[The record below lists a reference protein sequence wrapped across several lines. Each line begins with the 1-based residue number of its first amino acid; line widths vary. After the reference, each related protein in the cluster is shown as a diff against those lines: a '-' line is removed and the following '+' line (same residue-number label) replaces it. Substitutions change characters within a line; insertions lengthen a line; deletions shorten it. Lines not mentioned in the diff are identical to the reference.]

1 MSLDENFKDSWKEIL
16 VIIIAAIILGLSFSF
31 PGFKNPL
38 LLITLFFIIISIN
51 IIAKKI
57 IAYYYEASIKT
68 KFWRW
73 YQYWFTRRSHFKKPI
88 PMLWLPVVVSLAF
101 NGVIQWLGI
110 LEFDIQ
116 AKTERVSKRHGLY
129 RFSQLVEY
137 HVAVIATTGIA
148 INLIVAVISYIIGFQ
163 TFAQLNIYYAFW
175 SIIPLSGLD
184 GYKILAGSKILWT
197 TLLIITGL
205 LLVGSLIIA

>member
-1 MSLDENFKDSWKEIL
+1 MSLDSIFKEQWKEIL
-16 VIIIAAIILGLSFSF
+16 IIIVAAVILGLSFSYLSKPLIF
-31 PGFKNPL
+31 P
-38 LLITLFFIIISIN
+38 LITSFFILISLN
-51 IIAKKI
+51 TIAKKI
-57 IAYYYEASIKT
+57 MAYYYETDLKIR
-68 KFWRW
+68 FWKW
-73 YQYWFTRRSHFKKPI
+73 SQFWFTEYAHFKKPM
-88 PMLWLPVVVSLAF
+88 PMLWLPPLVSLISQGAW
-101 NGVIQWLGI
+101 QWLAI

-116 AKTERVSKRHGLY
+116 PKTERVSKRHGLY